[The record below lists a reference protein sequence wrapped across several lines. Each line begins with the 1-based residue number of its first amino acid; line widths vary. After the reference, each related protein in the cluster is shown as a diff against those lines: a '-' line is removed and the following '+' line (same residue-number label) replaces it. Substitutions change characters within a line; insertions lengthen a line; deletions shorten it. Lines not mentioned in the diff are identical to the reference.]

1 MLQPKEAVMLWLVFA
16 ADSHPPGFPFA
27 VGHAGGP
34 IVWCRR
40 EADARFVA
48 EAKEAAAEIAEL
60 ADPGFDRLDE
70 PRRRRIRALVAR
82 AATKSASWSCRRPET
97 HPVDFPFA
105 ITEED
110 DVVAYATTPAV
121 AAFAI
126 EANAAFQD
134 LAAITEKAAMYR
146 DEDWTRQD
154 TAVVI
159 TLAGR
164 LRRRLRALEA

>member
-1 MLQPKEAVMLWLVFA
+1 MPWLVFA
-16 ADSHPPGFPFA
+16 ADAHPPGFPFA
-27 VGHAGGP
+27 IGDAGGP
-34 IVWCRR
+34 VVWCKR
-40 EADARFVA
+40 EADARFLA
-48 EAKEAAAEIAEL
+48 EAEEAAGEIAEL

-82 AATKSASWSCRRPET
+82 AATKSAIWTCRRPEA

-110 DVVAYATTPAV
+110 DVIGYAKTPAL
-121 AAFAI
+121 AAFVTDAG
-126 EANAAFQD
+126 ATFQD
-134 LAAITEKAAMYR
+134 LAAITQKGAMYR

-154 TAVVI
+154 TANVI

-164 LRRRLRALEA
+164 LRRRLRALPA

>member
-1 MLQPKEAVMLWLVFA
+1 VPWLVFA
-16 ADSHPPGFPFA
+16 ADAHPPDFPFA
-27 VGHAGGP
+27 VADAGDP
-34 IVWCRR
+34 IVWCKR
-40 EADARFVA
+40 EADARFLA
-48 EAKEAAAEIAEL
+48 EAEEAAAEIAEL

-82 AATKSASWSCRRPET
+82 AATKSAAWSCVRPEA
-97 HPVDFPFA
+97 HPADFPFV

-110 DVVAYATTPAV
+110 EVIGCAKTPPV
-121 AAFAI
+121 AAFVV
-126 EANAAFQD
+126 EAGAAFQD
-134 LAAITEKAAMYR
+134 LAAITQKAAMYG

-164 LRRRLRALEA
+164 LRRRLRLMGTSSR

>member
-1 MLQPKEAVMLWLVFA
+1 MPWLVFA

-27 VGHAGGP
+27 IGDASGP
-34 IVWCRR
+34 IVWCKRQ
-40 EADARFVA
+40 ADARFLA
-48 EAKEAAAEIAEL
+48 EAAEAAGEIAEL

-82 AATKSASWSCRRPET
+82 AATKSAIWACRRPEV

-110 DVVAYATTPAV
+110 DVIGYAKTEGL
-121 AAFAI
+121 AAFVIDAG
-126 EANAAFQD
+126 ATFQD
-134 LAAITEKAAMYR
+134 LAAITQKGAMYR
-146 DEDWTRQD
+146 DEDWTGQD
-154 TAVVI
+154 TANVI

-164 LRRRLRALEA
+164 LRRRLRALPA